1 MNFKTV
7 IGSLVGVA
15 AVSATVRYSELN
27 SEEVQQLFSDFKTK
41 YKHID
46 SYRNT
51 EHETSRFAI
60 FKTHL
65 NLIDERN
72 MIEEATGGSAVHGIT
87 QFADITQEEFV
98 STYLDTSVKHR
109 MNVRG
114 SNATIATHAP
124 YTGSA
129 DAIDYTGKQTT
140 AIKDQG
146 NCGSCWAHAAAEQL
160 ESDGMRL
167 LGNPSSLT
175 LSVQQFVSCDH
186 GPEQLGCGGGLQETG
201 YDYAKEAGGIVSEE
215 DYPYVSGTSGESGT
229 CDTSKTNYLVGVN
242 SFDMILETDPADTES
257 GYTSYMFSKSGGTIS
272 IGVDASMW
280 STYKGGVMTRCG
292 AGKVINHSVQLVG
305 VDTDSK
311 DGYWKIRNSWSSDW
325 GEDGAI
331 RIAYGSN
338 TCGLATEGGSY
349 VSVFNV

>member
-1 MNFKTV
+1 MSIKTAV
-7 IGSLVGVA
+7 GVLVGVA
-15 AVSATVRYSELN
+15 AVSATTRYSELSN
-27 SEEVQQLFSDFKTK
+27 EETNALFSDFKTK
-41 YKHID
+41 YKH
-46 SYRNT
+46 SNGYLST
-51 EHETSRFAI
+51 EDEASRFEI
-60 FKTHL
+60 FKSHL
-65 NLIDERN
+65 KLIDERN

-87 QFADITQEEFV
+87 KFADMTQEEFM
-98 STYLDTSVKHR
+98 STFLDTSVKHR
-109 MNVRG
+109 MHSRA

-124 YTGSA
+124 YTGTS
-129 DAIDYTGKQTT
+129 DSIDFTGKQTT

-167 LGNPSSLT
+167 LGNPASLT

-201 YDYAKEAGGIVSEE
+201 YEYAKEVGGIVSEA
-215 DYPYVSGTSGESGT
+215 DYPYVSGIDGDSGT

-242 SFDMILETDPADTES
+242 SYEMILDKDPSVTEQ
-257 GYTSYMFSKSGGTIS
+257 GYTAYMFSEQGGTIS
-272 IGVDASMW
+272 IGVDATLW

-292 AGKVINHSVQLVG
+292 GGKVINHSVQLVG

-311 DGYWKIRNSWSSDW
+311 NGYWKIRNSWSNDW
-325 GEDGAI
+325 GEDGNI
-331 RIAYGSN
+331 RIAYGAN